1 MNLKRKLALLM
12 TMFMVLGTVHSFA
25 SGGQLTP
32 RAPINAKGETI
43 QYFVGD
49 SGTGEAIEMKKDLVA
64 GQRFTVN
71 GYLSSVT
78 IKCPSYGDSIGA
90 VTLKVYQWKEN
101 YVKTISEE
109 PIAQETFTNFK
120 DNAKLTMNIYGNY
133 TGDFLFTVSDP
144 VQKVAVW
151 VNPANMILNKL
162 DLLYLN
168 GKVQPGL
175 ALSLVATEV
184 PIIKETI
191 EAEPVNAYEP
201 IALGKPHAFS
211 NMRFEESDGEIRTRV
226 DQGDTGYVAF
236 NIDFGK
242 ESPAGATL
250 NIRNDVYDTAKVQ
263 IIADELA
270 VGPIICEFY
279 AEQGV
284 DIVMQT
290 LTSKMHQK
298 ITGEHTIYVVYHCQE
313 AGMELADLTFH
324 KEAPGLSHDEQRL
337 ADFEATKDFTLKDTW
352 SDTWSGNDLLGRK
365 LIDNEKAGDF
375 NPDKQVGL
383 FYWTITN
390 SKTRYSEYSIN
401 QRVIDSYNGPESD
414 IKNNY
419 NYKGWKPYGVWN
431 ESVYGYYNN
440 YDRWVIRK
448 HLEQLSAAG
457 VDVLV
462 SDTTNGTRVYTG
474 GYMELADVMHEM
486 HLEGTPTPGIAFML
500 PFFDMNYNVTDLER
514 LYESMYS
521 IGLYSDTWYYWENKP
536 LVIGYPDNLVKNAK
550 NAEQRAQHEEILE
563 FFTFRAP
570 QPDYRKGPSRADHWP
585 WLEVYP
591 QHPYGESK
599 KYGCECVSVGVAQN
613 SSDTGLTAMN
623 GENVYGRSFTYKD
636 RFNKLSPT
644 SKYYGYNFI
653 EQWDRAFQLNP
664 EFVFVTG
671 WNELGANLH
680 EKWEG
685 VKGAWPDQY
694 NDEYSRDIEPTQGE
708 FKDTYYLLLANKIR
722 EFKGVRP
729 TPTASKAK
737 TIDLSAGFD
746 QWADVGP
753 EYFGFAGGVEP
764 RNFVNRQKV
773 VTYTNYTG
781 RNDIILSKVARDSEN
796 MYFYVQTAEDLT
808 PHTDENWMRL
818 FINTDRKYK
827 TGWEGYDFVLNRVNP
842 TENKAVLE
850 KWTGKTVDAWK
861 FEQVAEVD
869 YTYSGNEMMI
879 VIPKSLLKIG
889 EKIDIEFKWNDNM
902 QNQGD
907 IMDFYTNGDTAP
919 VGRYAYRYV
928 DEESVKNQVSDE
940 PVDPAK
946 TLAHATSRFIAMA
959 IGSNQAYVYGQ
970 KTPIDTIVPET
981 APVIVN
987 GKTLLPVRFLAE
999 TLGMQV
1005 LWDEATQEIRLV
1017 GDKRIILNLGSNIMR
1032 VEKEK
1037 RTLQTPAMEIG
1048 GRTYVP
1054 LRDIVEALEI
1064 GCYWVEPGLILCGS
1078 EESYFNALAYG
1089 GIERLLVEYNLIPDL
1104 N

>member
-1 MNLKRKLALLM
+1 MKRKIALLLAC
-12 TMFMVLGTVHSFA
+12 FMVLAIVPVFA
-25 SGGQLTP
+25 SGGHVTP
-32 RAPINAKGETI
+32 RIPIAAEGTLV
-43 QYFVGD
+43 QYYEGYLG
-49 SGTGEAIEMKKDLVA
+49 SGTDFELSKDVVV
-64 GQRFTVN
+64 GQRFTVS
-71 GYLSSVT
+71 GRLSAVYT
-78 IKCPSYGDSIGA
+78 WCPSYNDNIGSI
-90 VTLKVYQWKEN
+90 TFKLYQWKDS
-101 YVKTISEE
+101 YMKTIATAPILEE
-109 PIAQETFTNFK
+109 TYVNFS
-120 DNAKLTMNIYGNY
+120 DNAKITLNVYGNY
-133 TGDFLFTVSDP
+133 TGEFLVTASNP
-144 VQKVAVW
+144 VQRVAVW
-151 VNPANMILNKL
+151 TNPANLKMSKT
-162 DLLYLN
+162 DLLYIN
-168 GKVQPGL
+168 GVVQDGL
-175 ALSLVATEV
+175 AMNIQAIDT
-184 PIIKETI
+184 PIEKADISQS
-191 EAEPVNAYEP
+191 PVDAYSP
-201 IALGKPHAFS
+201 IAMGEPHASS
-211 NMRFEESDGEIRTRV
+211 NMSFGTYNEAKYAKVSQEEI
-226 DQGDTGYVAF
+226 GYLAYNV
-236 NIDFGK
+236 DFGK
-242 ESPAGATL
+242 ESPKGASLTVQ
-250 NIRNDVYDTAKVQ
+250 NEVYDTAKVQ
-263 IIADELA
+263 VIADDPTS
-270 VGPIICEFY
+270 GPVICEFY

-298 ITGEHTIYVVYHCQE
+298 ITGEHTIYVVYQCQE
-313 AGMELADLTFH
+313 AGLQLFDLTFC
-324 KEAPGLSHDEQRL
+324 KEQPQASWDEQRL
-337 ADFEATKDFTLKDTW
+337 AEFEATGDFTLTDMY
-352 SDTWSGNDLLGRK
+352 SDTWAGNDLLGRK
-365 LIDNEKAGDF
+365 LIDHEKAGDF
-375 NPDKQVGL
+375 NPDKQVGM

-500 PFFDMNYNVTDLER
+500 PFFDMGYNVTDLER

-550 NAEQRAQHEEILE
+550 NAEQKAQHEEILE

-653 EQWDRAFQLNP
+653 EQWDRALELNP
-664 EFVFVTG
+664 EFVFITG

-764 RNFVNRQKV
+764 RDFVNRQKV

-796 MYFYVQTAEDLT
+796 MYFYVQTADDLT
-808 PHTDENWMRL
+808 PHTDDNWMRL

-827 TGWEGYDFVLNRVNP
+827 TGWEGYDFIINRVSP
-842 TENKAVLE
+842 TEDKAVLE
-850 KWTGKTVDAWK
+850 KWVGKNIDDWK
-861 FEQVAEVD
+861 FEKVADVD
-869 YTYSGNEMMI
+869 YTYAGNQMMI
-879 VIPKSLLKIG
+879 KIPKSLLKLG
-889 EKIDIEFKWNDNM
+889 DKMDIEFKWNDNM
-902 QNQGD
+902 QSQGD
-907 IMDFYTNGDTAP
+907 IMDFYVNGDTAP
-919 VGRYAYRYV
+919 ISRFAYRYV
-928 DEESVKNQVSDE
+928 DEASVKNQVSDE

-946 TLAHATSRFIAMA
+946 TLHHATRRFIVMA
-959 IGSNQAYVYGQ
+959 IGSNEAYVYGQ
-970 KTPIDTIVPET
+970 KTPIDTVSDVT

-999 TLGMQV
+999 SLGAKV
-1005 LWDEATQEIRLV
+1005 EWVEETQEIRIM
-1017 GDKRIILNLGSNIMR
+1017 GEKRIFLNLGSNIMR
-1032 VEKEK
+1032 IEKEK
-1037 RTLQTPAMEIG
+1037 RTLQTPAMEIE

-1054 LRDIVEALEI
+1054 LRDIVEALNI
-1064 GCYWVEPGLILCGS
+1064 NCYWVEPGLILCGT
-1078 EESYFNALAYG
+1078 EEAYIESIASG
-1089 GIERLLVEYNLIPDL
+1089 GIDRLLVKYNLIPDL
-1104 N
+1104 S